1 MQPDSNNY
9 WTSPIL
15 KSTHIDIHNI
25 VNTFALLKA
34 SSYEDLSEMHP
45 NSPPNIVNVKC
56 ISMSTLENTN
66 SNNYQNVPEHK
77 ADDYHDYERN
87 DDNQSVTVH

>member
-1 MQPDSNNY
+1 MEQARE
-9 WTSPIL
+9 
-15 KSTHIDIHNI
+15 
-25 VNTFALLKA
+25 TFRSA
-34 SSYEDLSEMHP
+34 SLFWWIGWLPRLINDK
-45 NSPPNIVNVKC
+45 NIVNVKC

>member
-45 NSPPNIVNVKC
+45 YFSPKYCECQVYIDVNIG
-56 ISMSTLENTN
+56 
-66 SNNYQNVPEHK
+66 EH
-77 ADDYHDYERN
+77 
-87 DDNQSVTVH
+87 